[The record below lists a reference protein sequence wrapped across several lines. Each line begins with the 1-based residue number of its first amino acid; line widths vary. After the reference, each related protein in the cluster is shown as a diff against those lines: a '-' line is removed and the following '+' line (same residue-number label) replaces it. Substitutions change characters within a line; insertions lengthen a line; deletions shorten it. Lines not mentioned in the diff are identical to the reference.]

1 MRARELWDRVAA
13 VGIAAQGAVP
23 GLYAWGVTVVPVA
36 WARGGP
42 VTAKVAAIAA
52 PLALGAGVAGERVWG
67 DAARIASLWAFV
79 VAAAVTWAAAR
90 GGLGPLHVDGPRGV
104 AGMLGWALFA
114 FTCAGP
120 ALRSGADLEAPVTPR
135 GPSSGRLGGG
145 RGEALCVGAGALAAA
160 VLQTVGWKIVGPER
174 ALLVRF
180 VALAAGLAVLGA
192 ATEVALAQTAQRVP
206 RSPRSRLRGAATWL
220 VALVILA
227 AGGLLLLTSD

>member
-1 MRARELWDRVAA
+1 MRARDLWERVATA
-13 VGIAAQGAVP
+13 GIAAQGAVP

-36 WARGGP
+36 WVRGGP
-42 VTAKVAAIAA
+42 VAAKVAAIAA

-79 VAAAVTWAAAR
+79 VASAVTWAAAR
-90 GGLGPLHVDGPRGV
+90 AGLGPLHVDGPRGV

-120 ALRSGADLEAPVTPR
+120 ALRGGSDADAPVTPR
-135 GPSSGRLGGG
+135 GQPSGRGGA
-145 RGEALCVGAGALAAA
+145 RVEALCVGAGALAAA
-160 VLQTVGWKIVGPER
+160 LLQTVGWKVVGTER

-192 ATEVALAQTAQRVP
+192 ATEVALARSAARAP
-206 RSPRSRLRGAATWL
+206 RSSRSRLRGATTSL
-220 VALVILA
+220 VALAILA
-227 AGGLLLLTSD
+227 AGGLLLLTAD